1 MTQSQH
7 LQRCLSLFDQQ
18 IEGIKENLLDL
29 DREVLLAK
37 PAVGDWTIA
46 QIAEHLRIS
55 GQSYEVPLSLYFKTA
70 PRREGDPD
78 FKETWL
84 GAQILKRAG
93 PGGKAPVP
101 KMYEPSKVSDPDAIR
116 KLLEELQRLRDIAAE
131 GRNKDLG
138 KIAIS
143 SPMLSLLRFSAGDVL
158 IINAMHGQRHLGQ
171 IYSLL
176 NAGS

>member
-1 MTQSQH
+1 MRQSEH
-7 LQRCLSLFDQQ
+7 LQRCIALFDQQ

-29 DREVLLAK
+29 DREVILAP
-37 PAVGDWTIA
+37 PATGDWTIA

-55 GQSYEVPLSLYFKTA
+55 GQSYEVPLSNYFKSA
-70 PRREGDPD
+70 QKRDGDPD
-78 FKETWL
+78 FKESWL

-101 KMYEPSKVSDPDAIR
+101 KMYEPNKVSDPDAIR
-116 KLLEELQRLRDIAAE
+116 KLLASLERLKEIAAS
-131 GRNKDLG
+131 GRGLELG

-143 SPMLSLLRFSAGDVL
+143 SPPLPLLKFSAGDVL
-158 IINAMHGQRHLGQ
+158 IINAMHGQRHLSQ
-171 IYSLL
+171 IYALL